1 MSWQL
6 YPAFA
11 VRAAGFPVELLREL
25 TTAELT
31 GAVTRYGDAVAA
43 AEALRSRLLR
53 QELPAAVAAASG
65 DRDML
70 RALSRIRGRVGRRRT
85 GPGPSPAGS
94 GELSRL
100 LEEWS
105 VRQDAC
111 ETMLSAVTT
120 AARAS
125 RAEIAERL
133 RLLAARQDV
142 QGALLLLSPSFF
154 TAVRRRAGE
163 PAELAGQPRQDRAFH
178 RRLALYLQRLAA
190 KNETHSYFGP
200 IGYGYFDPAIDGIT
214 VDGCA
219 GAGPPDVFA
228 TQRLAAGLAA
238 AIENSGAVPPRPRRV
253 PTARRAGSRLVTHRA
268 QIPLDDLGCR
278 LWDLADG
285 SRASAEL
292 AAETGDPARAAAL
305 LGQLQAAG
313 VLVHAPMVDARSED
327 PLADL
332 EHRLAATRG
341 GTGRWPE
348 LIAEFRRL
356 LRRFGSAPV
365 RDRLQILERI
375 EQLYQAHTGAEPRA
389 GAGRMYAD
397 RTLLFEERPSACG
410 VRLGAELA
418 EIIRSRVGVAL
429 SLWAAASAERHG
441 VLRRHAATVFTATF
455 GEAAQ
460 VPFPE
465 VLRTL
470 RNHPPHEPVS
480 TSVHRWM
487 EERIS
492 RCAGPCLD
500 LDADAV
506 RSVIPATALPLF
518 TSVDL
523 LLARTGPGPRDV
535 TAVIGEAHPMNLLSV
550 FPTDYYARRQAPQRS
565 ADRDAWL
572 LRQITPPGARLA
584 QIIAGRSA
592 KIFAYPQAVVPVEL
606 RPRLPTATATPVADL
621 FVRLAGGRLALRD
634 RLGELVLLP
643 ALTGGDETD
652 PLTAFCLPAVR
663 TTVFGTGPRLP
674 RITVDGVVMQR
685 RRWESRLPVFPS
697 RLTNP
702 ERYGAVVRWW
712 AEQGMPRRVFVKAAT
727 EPKPVYI
734 DAASPVLADC
744 LMSLGAGE
752 ALTVTEMLPD
762 VGQCWLAG
770 PDGHHTC
777 EFRLLAACRPPGG

>member
-6 YPAFA
+6 YPSFA
-11 VRAAGFPVELLREL
+11 VRAAGFPVELLQEL

-31 GAVTRYGDAVAA
+31 GAVTRYGDTVAA

-53 QELPAAVAAASG
+53 QELPAAVAAARG

-70 RALSRIRGRVGRRRT
+70 RALSRTRERVGRRRT
-85 GPGPSPAGS
+85 GPGPSPTGN
-94 GELSRL
+94 GGLSRL
-100 LEEWS
+100 LEEWRG
-105 VRQDAC
+105 RQDAC
-111 ETMLSAVTT
+111 ETMLSAVIT

-125 RAEIAERL
+125 RAETAERL
-133 RLLAARQDV
+133 RLLAAGQDV

-154 TAVRRRAGE
+154 IAVRRRVGE
-163 PAELAGQPRQDRAFH
+163 PAEPAGQVRHDRAFY

-200 IGYGYFDPAIDGIT
+200 IGYGYFDSAIDGVA
-214 VDGCA
+214 VDGFV

-228 TQRLAAGLAA
+228 THRLATGLAA
-238 AIENSGAVPPRPRRV
+238 AIEKSGAVPPRPRRV
-253 PTARRAGSRLVTHRA
+253 PTARRVGSRLVTHRT

-292 AAETGDPARAAAL
+292 AAETGDPVRAAAL
-305 LGQLQAAG
+305 LDQLQAAG

-332 EHRLAATRG
+332 EHRLATTRG

-356 LRRFGSAPV
+356 LRHFGSAPV
-365 RDRLQILERI
+365 RDRLQILEQI
-375 EQLYQAHTGAEPRA
+375 EQLYHALTGAEPRV

-410 VRLGAELA
+410 VRLGGELA

-429 SLWAAASAERHG
+429 SLWASASAERHS
-441 VLRRHAATVFTATF
+441 VLRRHAATVFTAMF

-460 VPFPE
+460 VPFLE

-470 RNHPPHEPVS
+470 RNHPQHEPVS

-492 RCAGPCLD
+492 RCADQRLD

-506 RSVIPATALPLF
+506 RSVTPAAALPLF

-523 LLARTGPGPRDV
+523 LLARAGPGPRDV
-535 TAVIGEAHPMNLLSV
+535 TMVVGEAHPMNLLSV
-550 FPTDYYARRQAPQRS
+550 FPTDYYARRQASQRC

-584 QIIAGRSA
+584 QIIPGRSA

-606 RPRLPTATATPVADL
+606 RPRLPTANATPVADL
-621 FVRLAGGRLALRD
+621 FVRLVGERLALCD

-674 RITVDGVVMQR
+674 RITVDGVVVQR
-685 RRWESRLPVFPS
+685 RRWESRLPVLPS
-697 RLTNP
+697 RLTGA
-702 ERYGAVVRWW
+702 ERYGAVIRWW
-712 AEQGMPRRVFVKAAT
+712 AEQGMPRRVFVRAAT

-734 DAASPVLADC
+734 DATSPVLVDC

-762 VGQCWLAG
+762 VSQCWLAG
-770 PDGHHTC
+770 PDGNRTC